1 MSGPKVE
8 MYVPGMWNCDG
19 ELVPSV
25 PNRMTFLCACWA
37 SRPNCW
43 ALAAAC
49 HGSTATCSFDVSCEV
64 TSDDSALDNVAP
76 VSVPLI
82 VWWLTLIP
90 AFSRIGIITFVI
102 PCE

>member
-1 MSGPKVE
+1 MSGPKFDT
-8 MYVPGMWNCDG
+8 YVPTILNCDG

-25 PNRMTFLCACWA
+25 PNSVVFLCCFCT

-49 HGSTATCSFDVSCEV
+49 HGSIVTVSAGVSCEV
-64 TSDDSALDNVAP
+64 TSELMALASVAP

-90 AFSRIGIITFVI
+90 AFWRIGIIVLTR